1 LSHIIF
7 YLILGVI
14 PDFEMEDMLVNIFG
28 RHGFPVRKFW
38 RMMYW
43 MPKFKNLSPWPV
55 PNPPPNDALELAK
68 LAVERM
74 CTIDLQSK
82 VSIYHTEDVE
92 DAIDR
97 TWIVSGQSPIQQEL
111 LAKHQKSTGLFIE
124 GPFNIWLRYKRI
136 SYFILRSEPP
146 KIFIEKN
153 EDIEIDDVR

>member
-1 LSHIIF
+1 
-7 YLILGVI
+7 
-14 PDFEMEDMLVNIFG
+14 MEDMLVNIFG

-74 CTIDLQSK
+74 CTVDLQSK
-82 VSIYHTEDVE
+82 VDIYHTEDVE

-146 KIFIEKN
+146 KTFIEKN